1 MAIRS
6 ETIQV
11 DGVRC
16 EQCVMRLGAA
26 LQPLEGIEAAN
37 ANLLGKLT
45 ISWDEER
52 LPREEILTAISGAG
66 FQPAASGE

>member
-11 DGVRC
+11 GGVRC

-37 ANLLGKLT
+37 ANLLGQLT
-45 ISWDEER
+45 ISWDDER
-52 LPREEILTAISGAG
+52 LPRDELLGAISGAG
-66 FQPAASGE
+66 FQPGASGE

>member
-11 DGVRC
+11 GGVRC

-37 ANLLGKLT
+37 ANLLGQLM

-52 LPREEILTAISGAG
+52 LPRDELLATISRAG
-66 FQPAASGE
+66 FEPQGSGE

>member
-1 MAIRS
+1 MAVRS

-11 DGVRC
+11 GGVRC

-37 ANLLGKLT
+37 ANLLGQLM

-52 LPREEILTAISGAG
+52 LPRETLLAAISRAG
-66 FQPAASGE
+66 FEPQGSGE

>member
-11 DGVRC
+11 GGVRC

-52 LPREEILTAISGAG
+52 LPREEILAAISGAG

>member
-1 MAIRS
+1 MAIRE

-11 DGVRC
+11 GGVRC

-26 LQPLEGIEAAN
+26 LQPLEGIESAN
-37 ANLLGKLT
+37 ANLLGQLM

-52 LPREEILTAISGAG
+52 LPRERLLAAISQAG
-66 FQPAASGE
+66 FEPQGSGE

>member
-1 MAIRS
+1 MG
-6 ETIQV
+6 
-11 DGVRC
+11 GVRC

-37 ANLLGKLT
+37 ANLLGQLT
-45 ISWDEER
+45 ISWDEAR
-52 LPREEILTAISGAG
+52 LPRETLLDAISRAG

>member
-11 DGVRC
+11 GGVRC

-26 LQPLEGIEAAN
+26 LEPLAGIEAAN
-37 ANLLGKLT
+37 ANLLGQLT

-52 LPREEILTAISGAG
+52 LPRAELLAAISRAG
-66 FQPAASGE
+66 FEPQGSGE

>member
-11 DGVRC
+11 GGVRC

-26 LQPLEGIEAAN
+26 LEPLEGIESAN
-37 ANLLGKLT
+37 ANLLGRLD
-45 ISWDEER
+45 ISWDETR
-52 LPREEILTAISGAG
+52 LPRDQLLAAISRAG
-66 FQPAASGE
+66 FQPEAARE